1 MRKLREVLADNP
13 TAAGGI
19 LDRLVHNAHRAE
31 MRRFD
36 EQETWRHA
44 TELTLAGASVC

>member
-19 LDRLVHNAHRAE
+19 LDRLVQNAHRVE
-31 MRRFD
+31 MRRD
-36 EQETWRHA
+36 SMRKKRGGTRP
-44 TELTLAGASVC
+44 S